1 MMRIPLWQN
10 SDRESVK
17 SRKAIGALRKCMIGI
32 VSVGL
37 AAMTLA
43 ACSSSAISKK
53 VSSSSKAVPAS
64 LHDLLP
70 ANIRKTGVIT
80 VGVNAITP
88 PFDYYVN
95 GKLSGI
101 EAAMRGVMAKELG
114 VTFKATVI
122 VPFSALIPG
131 LESGR
136 YDMIMGEMTDT
147 TAREKVVTFVDYLD
161 VGYGLLVKGG
171 NPDHIT
177 SMASLCGLSF
187 GAVIGT
193 IPAQFASAQSAKCVS
208 DGKKP
213 ITIVAFPSNGPM
225 VVGVESNRIQATVND
240 YPTMVYAA
248 KESDGALE
256 VVGKPFDSS
265 PYGIAI
271 MPSNKKL
278 IRAIQR
284 ALQEGLSDGAMR
296 RAVAAYGVDSLLPA
310 VARINGAG

>member
-1 MMRIPLWQN
+1 MKDVQLSLNRWT
-10 SDRESVK
+10 E
-17 SRKAIGALRKCMIGI
+17 LRKSAGSVRLIPRFMVMTVCI
-32 VSVGL
+32 VLGAV
-37 AAMTLA
+37 TLA
-43 ACSSSAISKK
+43 ACTTSPKNAAASAT
-53 VSSSSKAVPAS
+53 AS
-64 LHDLLP
+64 TGSLRALLP
-70 ANIRKTGVIT
+70 ASIRKTGVIT

-88 PFDYYVN
+88 PFDYYVD

-114 VTFKATVI
+114 VSFKATVI

-147 TAREKVVTFVDYLD
+147 VARQKIVTFVDYLD

-193 IPAQFASAQSAKCVS
+193 IPAQFASAQSAKCVAS
-208 DGKKP
+208 GKKP
-213 ITIVAFPSNGPM
+213 ITIVPFPSNGPM

-248 KESDGALE
+248 KQSHGELE

-278 IRAIQR
+278 INAIR
-284 ALQEGLSDGAMR
+284 EALQKGLSDGQIKK
-296 RAVAAYGVDSLLPA
+296 AVAPYGVDSLLPS